1 MLGGA
6 EGGWGGLFRLD
17 VHTLATNTVN
27 DLAVKLTL
35 RTIVVWILLLGVS
48 CTSDADYTAD
58 WHIEET
64 HRWTPLADAQGEDDG
79 FTRLDSSTT
88 GVGFINT
95 VGKEPVA
102 QNEHLAHGSGVAL
115 GDITGNGWPDLYLAR
130 LDGPNALYHNKGGG
144 QFQKVPGAGGAPVAG
159 EYSTGAVVTDVTG
172 DRRPDLLVTT
182 MGGPNFVFENDGEG
196 GFTNRRRLHAGRG
209 STTMA
214 LADMSGNEALDLY
227 VTNYKRRP
235 MKDSL
240 PPDQIAW
247 EEVVRQVGEDEY
259 EVAPRFQEEYKVRL
273 IGSKVVRLEVGE
285 ADRVYF
291 NDGNGHFSEKG
302 WSDVFRGGSEQR
314 APRDWGLVAR
324 LEDLNGD
331 GVPDLYVCNDYESPD
346 YYYLG
351 RTDKG
356 GFRKAPDHAIRT
368 TSLSTMAIA
377 TTDLQR
383 NGHKDFFLAD
393 MLEQSHEGQM
403 RQVGVRAPIPKDV
416 GNATER
422 VQEMKNT
429 LQLNRGDG
437 TFVEVSDLAGVR
449 ASGWTWASTF
459 LDVDLDGYEDLLAT
473 TGHAFNVSDGDV
485 QTKVRMRRQQLSSF
499 DEIRRLIFQ
508 YPRLSQKNVAYRN
521 NGDGTFEAMDEGWG
535 LGERADVSHGMA
547 SADLDRDGD
556 LDVVINRLNQP
567 VGIYRNEARAA
578 RLAVQLAGRSPNTE
592 GVGATV
598 RVEPLSGSVPSQKT
612 SVIAGGEYLSDSGET
627 LSFATGSAD
636 SVRIHV
642 QWPTGEKTVVKGQP
656 GRRYEILQPGTK
668 SDWK

>member
-1 MLGGA
+1 VIDTVT
-6 EGGWGGLFRLD
+6 D
-17 VHTLATNTVN
+17 VTM
-27 DLAVKLTL
+27 KLTVRAML
-35 RTIVVWILLLGVS
+35 AGFLLFGAG
-48 CTSDADYTAD
+48 CTSKSDYAAD
-58 WHIEET
+58 WHTEET
-64 HRWTPLADAQGEDDG
+64 HRWTPLADVRGDADG
-79 FTRLDSSTT
+79 FTRLDSTTT
-88 GVGFINT
+88 GVGFVNT
-95 VGKEPVA
+95 VGKDPVA

-130 LDGPNALYHNKGGG
+130 LEGPNALYHNQGGG
-144 QFQKVPGAGGAPVAG
+144 QFEKVPNGGGAPVAG

-182 MGGPNFVFENDGEG
+182 MGGPNYVFENNNEG

-214 LADMSGNEALDLY
+214 LADISGNEALDLY
-227 VTNYKRRP
+227 VTNYKRRA
-235 MKDSL
+235 MEDSL
-240 PPDQIAW
+240 PPAQIAW
-247 EEVVRQVGEDEY
+247 EEVIRQVGEDEY
-259 EVAPRFQEEYKVRL
+259 EVVPRFQEEYEVRL
-273 IGSKVVRLEVGE
+273 IGSKVVRLELGE

-291 NDGNGHFSEKG
+291 NDGQGRFSEKK
-302 WSDVFRGGSEQR
+302 WTNVFRGRAEKN

-351 RTDKG
+351 REEEKL
-356 GFRKAPDHAIRT
+356 FRESPDHAIRT

-383 NGHKDFFLAD
+383 DGHKDFFLAD
-393 MLEQSHEGQM
+393 MLEQSHENRM
-403 RQVGVRAPIPKDV
+403 RQVGVRAPLPKEV

-429 LQLNRGDG
+429 LQMNRGDG
-437 TFVEVSDLAGVR
+437 TFVEVADLAGVR

-485 QTKVRMRRQQLSSF
+485 QTKIRLRRQQLSSF
-499 DEIRRLIFQ
+499 DKIRRLIFR

-521 NGDGTFEAMDEGWG
+521 NGDGTFEEMEDGWG

-556 LDVVINRLNQP
+556 LDVVINRLNQT
-567 VGIYRNEARAA
+567 VGIYRNDATAS
-578 RLAVQLAGRSPNTE
+578 RLAVQLVGRSPNTE
-592 GVGATV
+592 GIGATV
-598 RVEPLSGSVPSQKT
+598 RVEPLGGSVPPQET

-627 LSFATGSAD
+627 LSFATGTAD
-636 SVRIHV
+636 SVRIDV
-642 QWPTGEKTVVKGQP
+642 QWPTGEKTVVGGRP
-656 GRRYEILQPGTK
+656 GRRYDILQPGA
-668 SDWK
+668 DPAWK